1 VGWLDTPPEGTAV
14 LRFPG
19 LFLLLALIAGA
30 FGFGGLSGD
39 VAEFLK
45 TLFFV
50 LVALAVLGCVLNR
63 TREPP
68 GPLDEESDLTVPY
81 FPPGHG
87 VSRPQ
92 RRKRK

>member
-1 VGWLDTPPEGTAV
+1 MRRHRREPAV

-19 LFLLLALIAGA
+19 LFLLLALVAGA

-50 LVALAVLGCVLNR
+50 LVALAALGCVLNR
-63 TREPP
+63 TREMPDP
-68 GPLDEESDLTVPY
+68 VDEEHDLTVPY

-87 VSRPQ
+87 APRPPRGKG
-92 RRKRK
+92 RRPR

>member
-1 VGWLDTPPEGTAV
+1 
-14 LRFPG
+14 
-19 LFLLLALIAGA
+19 LFLLLALVAGA

-39 VAEFLK
+39 AAEFFK

-63 TREPP
+63 TRESGDPMHED
-68 GPLDEESDLTVPY
+68 GDLTVPY

-87 VSRPQ
+87 TPAPRRGRGGRRP
-92 RRKRK
+92 

>member
-1 VGWLDTPPEGTAV
+1 M

-19 LFLLLALIAGA
+19 LFLLLALVAGA

-50 LVALAVLGCVLNR
+50 LVALAGLGCVLNR
-63 TREPP
+63 TRELPDP
-68 GPLDEESDLTVPY
+68 MDEERDLTVPY

-87 VSRPQ
+87 APRAQRGKGQRSR
-92 RRKRK
+92 